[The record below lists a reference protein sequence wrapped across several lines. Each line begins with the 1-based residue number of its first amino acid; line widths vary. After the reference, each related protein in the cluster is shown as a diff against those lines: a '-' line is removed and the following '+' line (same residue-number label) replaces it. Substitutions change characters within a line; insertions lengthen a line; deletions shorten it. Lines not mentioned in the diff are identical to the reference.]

1 MKLSRLLVGLISLL
15 WVLVFVGTLGIV
27 VQSTKDF
34 LQKTLESHA
43 QDTATFL
50 GLAITH
56 SGRVKDVETVERMTA
71 AIFDRGYYREVL
83 VKSMD
88 GKELVAKR
96 VEQAVEGV
104 PQWFIERFALQTPRM
119 DAIVMDG
126 WRQAAKIE
134 VVSHPGHAYAE
145 LYRVSVQSF
154 WILLAAAVVSLIV
167 VIVVL
172 RLALRPLD
180 DMEAQAI
187 AITKREFKVL
197 PKLPWARELHRVAT
211 ALNQMVV
218 SVERMLT
225 EQTDLAEKMRKK
237 AYIDPVTGLMNRNDF
252 AERVTHL
259 IGAPTKFATGALAVI
274 RVRGFMAYNEKNG
287 RVEGDALLKRV
298 AKLLGEVAQK
308 RAGALLAKLDGPEFG
323 VVVPELAE
331 AEVAALGDEL
341 IAALAEIEEFPR
353 SESSVMVH
361 AGMTY
366 YRHHE
371 GASFGKLMSTMS
383 GALAVAQA
391 RGIPAWHLEAEAT
404 ADAVNTMYAEIN
416 GMFRV
421 GLPSDRVALQF
432 QPVRPTRMPEAEWMY
447 RSESCVRILGS
458 DGQLI
463 RAGMFIATAK
473 RLGALQLLDKVVIDK
488 VMQRIA
494 ASGAVLGGAT
504 AVNLSLESVIDP
516 TFVEWLYAKLKAQPG
531 AARNVIVEVME
542 QSIIGHIDA
551 VKAAFARLRDTGVR
565 LSIDRFGQSTASV
578 GYLRSLDVDYIK
590 IDGSYTRGMAAS
602 TDRQF
607 FVQALVGIAHGLGIQ
622 VLTEYIETEAD
633 FELAK
638 SLMVDGAQGYYIGK
652 PE

>member
-1 MKLSRLLVGLISLL
+1 MKLSRLLAGLISLL
-15 WVLVFVGTLGIV
+15 WVLVFIGTLGIV
-27 VQSTKDF
+27 VQSTKEF

-71 AIFDRGYYREVL
+71 AIFDRGYYSEIL
-83 VKSMD
+83 VKAMD
-88 GKELVAKR
+88 GKSLVSKR

-104 PQWFIERFALQTPRM
+104 PQWFIARFPLETPRM

-145 LYRVSVQSF
+145 LYRVSMRSF
-154 WILLAAAVVSLIV
+154 WVLLTAAIASLVVVL
-167 VIVVL
+167 VVL

-197 PKLPWARELHRVAT
+197 AKLPWARELHRVAS

-237 AYIDPVTGLMNRNDF
+237 AYVDAVTGLMNRNDF

-259 IGAPTKFATGALAVI
+259 IGAPTKFATGVLAVI
-274 RVRGFMAYNEKNG
+274 RLRGFAAFNEKNG

-298 AKLLGEVAQK
+298 AVLLGKVTES
-308 RAGALLAKLDGPEFG
+308 RPGALLAKLDGPEFG
-323 VVVPELAE
+323 VVVPEIQE
-331 AEVAALGDEL
+331 SDVGALGDAL

-353 SESSVMVH
+353 TETTLMAH

-366 YRHHE
+366 YRYRE
-371 GASFGKLMSTMS
+371 GAVFGKLMATM
-383 GALAVAQA
+383 GAALGVAQA
-391 RGIPAWHLEAEAT
+391 RGVPAWHLEMEA
-404 ADAVNTMYAEIN
+404 AAQAVNTMYAEIN
-416 GMFRV
+416 GMFKV
-421 GLPSDRVALQF
+421 GLPADRVALQF
-432 QPVRPTRMPEAEWMY
+432 QPVRPTRISEDAWQY

-463 RAGMFIATAK
+463 RAGLFIATAK
-473 RLGALQLLDKVVIDK
+473 RLGALQLLDKVVVEK

-494 ASGAVLGGAT
+494 KDGPVRGGAT
-504 AVNLSLESVIDP
+504 AVNLSLESIVDP
-516 TFVEWLYAKLKAQPG
+516 MFVEWLHGKLKAQPDV
-531 AARNVIVEVME
+531 ARHLIVEVME
-542 QSIIGHIDA
+542 QSIIGYIKE
-551 VKAAFARLRDTGVR
+551 VKAAFSRLRETGVR

-578 GYLRSLDVDYIK
+578 GYLRGLEVDYVK
-590 IDGSYTRGMAAS
+590 IDGGYTRGMADS
-602 TDRQF
+602 SDKQF
-607 FVQALVGIAHGLGIQ
+607 FVQAIVGIAHGLGIQ
-622 VLTEYIETEAD
+622 VLTEYTETEAD

-638 SLMVDGAQGYYIGK
+638 SLMVDGVQGYYIGK

>member
-1 MKLSRLLVGLISLL
+1 MKLSRLLVGLITLL
-15 WVLVFVGTLGIV
+15 WLLVFVGTLGIV
-27 VQSTKDF
+27 IQSTKEF

-43 QDTATFL
+43 QDTSTFL

-71 AIFDRGYYREVL
+71 AIFDRGYYREIL
-83 VKSMD
+83 VKAMD

-104 PQWFIERFALQTPRM
+104 PRWFIDWFPLQTPRM
-119 DAIVMDG
+119 DSIVMDG
-126 WRQAAKIE
+126 WRQAARIE

-145 LYRVSVQSF
+145 LYRVSVRSA
-154 WILLAAAVVSLIV
+154 WVLLGVLVISLVVV
-167 VIVVL
+167 MVVL

-187 AITKREFKVL
+187 AITRREFKVL
-197 PKLPWARELHRVAT
+197 PKLPWARELHRVAG

-218 SVERMLT
+218 AVERMLT

-237 AYIDPVTGLMNRNDF
+237 AYVDPVTGLMNRNDF
-252 AERVTHL
+252 AERVAHL
-259 IGAPTKFATGALAVI
+259 LGAPTKFATGALAVVRI
-274 RVRGFMAYNEKNG
+274 RGFMAYNEKNG
-287 RVEGDALLKRV
+287 RPEGDALLKRV
-298 AKLLGEVAQK
+298 AKLLGEVSQK
-308 RAGALLAKLDGPEFG
+308 RPGAFLAKLDGPEFG
-323 VVVPELAE
+323 VVVPEIAE
-331 AEVAALGDEL
+331 GDVAPLGDEL

-353 SESSVMVH
+353 SDTSVMAH
-361 AGMTY
+361 AGLTY

-371 GASFGKLMSTMS
+371 GASFGKLMATLSA
-383 GALAVAQA
+383 ALAVAQA
-391 RGIPAWHLEAEAT
+391 RGIPAWHLEMEAA

-421 GLPSDRVALQF
+421 GLPADRVALQF

-473 RLGALQLLDKVVIDK
+473 RLGALQLLDKVVVEK

-494 ASGAVLGGAT
+494 AGGPVLGGAT

-516 TFVEWLYAKLKAQPG
+516 TFVEWLFAKLKAQPEV
-531 AARNVIVEVME
+531 ARNVIVEVME

-551 VKAAFARLRDTGVR
+551 VKAAFARLRETGVR

-590 IDGSYTRGMAAS
+590 IDGSYTRGLGAS

-633 FELAK
+633 FELAR
-638 SLMVDGAQGYYIGK
+638 SLLVDGAQGYYIGK

>member
-1 MKLSRLLVGLISLL
+1 MKLSRLLIGLITLL

-27 VQSTKDF
+27 IQSTKDF

-71 AIFDRGYYREVL
+71 SIFDRGYYREIL
-83 VKSMD
+83 VKAMD
-88 GKELVAKR
+88 GKPLVTKQ

-104 PQWFIERFALQTPRM
+104 PSWFIDAFPLATPRM

-145 LYRVSVQSF
+145 LYRVSVRSA
-154 WILLAAAVVSLIV
+154 WVLLAVLIVSLV
-167 VIVVL
+167 VVLVVL
-172 RLALRPLD
+172 RLALRPLE

-197 PKLPWARELHRVAT
+197 PKLPWARELHRVAS

-218 SVERMLT
+218 AVERMLT

-237 AYIDPVTGLMNRNDF
+237 AYVDPVTGLMNRNDF
-252 AERVTHL
+252 SERVAHL
-259 IGAPTKFATGALAVI
+259 IGAPTKFPTGALAVI

-298 AKLLGEVAQK
+298 SQLLGKVTEK
-308 RAGALLAKLDGPEFG
+308 RPGALLAKLDGPEFG
-323 VVVPELAE
+323 VVVPELADT
-331 AEVAALGDEL
+331 EVPALGDEL

-353 SESSVMVH
+353 SESSVMAH

-366 YRHHE
+366 FRHHD
-371 GASFGKLMSTMS
+371 GASFGKLMATM
-383 GALAVAQA
+383 GAALGVAQA
-391 RGIPAWHLEAEAT
+391 RGVPAWHLEMEA
-404 ADAVNTMYAEIN
+404 AAQAVNTMYAEIN
-416 GMFRV
+416 GMFKV
-421 GLPSDRVALQF
+421 GLPAERVALQY

-473 RLGALQLLDKVVIDK
+473 RLGALQLLDKVVVEK
-488 VMQRIA
+488 VMQRIV
-494 ASGAVLGGAT
+494 ASGPVRGGAT

-516 TFVEWLYAKLKAQPG
+516 PFVEWLYARLKAQP
-531 AARNVIVEVME
+531 AVARNIIIEVME
-542 QSIIGHIDA
+542 QSLIGHIDA
-551 VKAAFARLRDTGVR
+551 VKAAFSRLRETGAR

-578 GYLRSLDVDYIK
+578 GYLRSLEVDYIK
-590 IDGSYTRGMAAS
+590 IDGSYTRGMAGS
-602 TDRQF
+602 SDRQF

-638 SLMVDGAQGYYIGK
+638 SLLVDGAQGYFIGK

>member
-1 MKLSRLLVGLISLL
+1 MKLSRLLAGLISLL
-15 WVLVFVGTLGIV
+15 WVLVFIGTLGIV

-71 AIFDRGYYREVL
+71 AIFDRGYYSEIL
-83 VKSMD
+83 VKAMD
-88 GKELVAKR
+88 GKSLVSKR

-104 PQWFIERFALQTPRM
+104 PSWFIARFPLETPRM

-145 LYRVSVQSF
+145 LYRVSMRSF
-154 WILLAAAVVSLIV
+154 WVLLTAAIASLVVVLV
-167 VIVVL
+167 AL

-197 PKLPWARELHRVAT
+197 AKLPWARELHRVAS

-237 AYIDPVTGLMNRNDF
+237 AYVDAVTGLMNRNDF

-274 RVRGFMAYNEKNG
+274 RLRGFATFNEKHG

-298 AKLLGEVAQK
+298 AVLLGKVTES
-308 RAGALLAKLDGPEFG
+308 RPGALLAKLDGPEFG
-323 VVVPELAE
+323 VVVPEIQE
-331 AEVAALGDEL
+331 SEVGALGDAL

-353 SESSVMVH
+353 TETTLMAH

-366 YRHHE
+366 YRYRE
-371 GASFGKLMSTMS
+371 GAVFGKLMATM
-383 GALAVAQA
+383 GAALGVAQA
-391 RGIPAWHLEAEAT
+391 RGVPAWHLEMESDAQ
-404 ADAVNTMYAEIN
+404 AVNTMYAEIN
-416 GMFRV
+416 GMFKV
-421 GLPSDRVALQF
+421 GLPADRVALQF
-432 QPVRPTRMPEAEWMY
+432 QPVRPTRVAEDAWPY

-463 RAGMFIATAK
+463 RAGLFIATAK
-473 RLGALQLLDKVVIDK
+473 RLGALQLLDKVVVDK

-494 ASGAVLGGAT
+494 KDGPVRGGAT
-504 AVNLSLESVIDP
+504 AVNLSLESVVDP
-516 TFVEWLYAKLKAQPG
+516 VFVEWLHAKLKAQPDV
-531 AARNVIVEVME
+531 ARHIIVEVME
-542 QSIIGHIDA
+542 QSIIGYIKE
-551 VKAAFARLRDTGVR
+551 VKAAFSRLRETGVR

-578 GYLRSLDVDYIK
+578 GYLRGLEVDYVK
-590 IDGSYTRGMAAS
+590 IDGGYTRGMADS
-602 TDRQF
+602 SDKQF
-607 FVQALVGIAHGLGIQ
+607 FVQAIVGIAHGL
-622 VLTEYIETEAD
+622 A
-633 FELAK
+633 
-638 SLMVDGAQGYYIGK
+638 SRC
-652 PE
+652 

>member
-1 MKLSRLLVGLISLL
+1 MLVGLISLL
-15 WVLVFVGTLGIV
+15 WVLVFIGTLGIV
-27 VQSTKDF
+27 IQSTKEF

-43 QDTATFL
+43 QDTSTFL

-71 AIFDRGYYREVL
+71 SVFDRGYYREIL
-83 VKSMD
+83 VKAMD
-88 GKELVAKR
+88 GKVLVAKR

-104 PQWFIERFALQTPRM
+104 PQWFIDWFPLQTPRM
-119 DAIVMDG
+119 DSIVMDG

-145 LYRVSVQSF
+145 LYRVSVRSA
-154 WILLAAAVVSLIV
+154 WVLLAVAIVSLV
-167 VIVVL
+167 VVLVVL

-197 PKLPWARELHRVAT
+197 PKLPWARELQRVAG

-218 SVERMLT
+218 AVERMLT
-225 EQTDLAEKMRKK
+225 EQSDLAEKMRKK
-237 AYIDPVTGLMNRNDF
+237 AYVDPVTGLMNRNDF
-252 AERVTHL
+252 SERVAHL
-259 IGAPTKFATGALAVI
+259 IGAPTKFPTGVLAVI
-274 RVRGFMAYNEKNG
+274 RIRGFMAYNEKNG
-287 RVEGDALLKRV
+287 RVEGDTLLKRV
-298 AKLLGEVAQK
+298 AQLLGKATAA

-331 AEVAALGDEL
+331 ADVPALGDAL

-353 SESSVMVH
+353 SEASVMAH
-361 AGMTY
+361 AGMTF
-366 YRHHE
+366 YRHHD
-371 GASFGKLMSTMS
+371 GAMFGKLMATM
-383 GALAVAQA
+383 GAALGVAQA
-391 RGIPAWHLEAEAT
+391 RGVPAWHLEMEAAAE
-404 ADAVNTMYAEIN
+404 AVNTMYAEIN

-421 GLPSDRVALQF
+421 GLPSERVALQF
-432 QPVRPTRMPEAEWMY
+432 QPVRPTRVAEADWMY

-473 RLGALQLLDKVVIDK
+473 RLGALQLLDKVVVEK

-494 ASGAVLGGAT
+494 TSGPVRGGAT
-504 AVNLSLESVIDP
+504 AVNLSLESIIDP
-516 TFVEWLYAKLKAQPG
+516 PFVDWVCAKLKAQP
-531 AARNVIVEVME
+531 AVARNIIVEVME
-542 QSIIGHIDA
+542 QSLIGHIDA
-551 VKAAFARLRDTGVR
+551 VKAAFSRLRETGAR

-578 GYLRSLDVDYIK
+578 GYLRSLEIDYIK
-590 IDGSYTRGMAAS
+590 IDGSYTRGMADS
-602 TDRQF
+602 SDRQF

-622 VLTEYIETEAD
+622 VLTEYTETEKD

-638 SLMVDGAQGYYIGK
+638 SLMVDGVQGYFIGK

>member
-404 ADAVNTMYAEIN
+404 A
-416 GMFRV
+416 
-421 GLPSDRVALQF
+421 
-432 QPVRPTRMPEAEWMY
+432 
-447 RSESCVRILGS
+447 
-458 DGQLI
+458 
-463 RAGMFIATAK
+463 
-473 RLGALQLLDKVVIDK
+473 
-488 VMQRIA
+488 
-494 ASGAVLGGAT
+494 ASGSWART
-504 AVNLSLESVIDP
+504 ASSFAPACSL
-516 TFVEWLYAKLKAQPG
+516 
-531 AARNVIVEVME
+531 
-542 QSIIGHIDA
+542 
-551 VKAAFARLRDTGVR
+551 RLRSASAR
-565 LSIDRFGQSTASV
+565 CSCST
-578 GYLRSLDVDYIK
+578 RW
-590 IDGSYTRGMAAS
+590 
-602 TDRQF
+602 
-607 FVQALVGIAHGLGIQ
+607 
-622 VLTEYIETEAD
+622 
-633 FELAK
+633 
-638 SLMVDGAQGYYIGK
+638 
-652 PE
+652 

>member
-1 MKLSRLLVGLISLL
+1 MKLSRLLGTLISLL
-15 WVLVFVGTLGIV
+15 WVLVFIGTLGIV
-27 VQSTKDF
+27 IQSTKDF

-71 AIFDRGYYREVL
+71 AIFDRGYYREIL
-83 VKSMD
+83 VRAMD
-88 GKELVAKR
+88 GKPLVAKQ

-104 PQWFIERFALQTPRM
+104 PQWFIERFPLETPRM

-145 LYRVSVQSF
+145 LYRVSSQSF
-154 WILLAAAVVSLIV
+154 WILLAAAIVSLV
-167 VIVVL
+167 VVL
-172 RLALRPLD
+172 TALKLALRPLD

-187 AITKREFKVL
+187 AITRREFKVL
-197 PKLPWARELHRVAT
+197 PKLPWARELRRVAG

-218 SVERMLT
+218 SVERMLS

-252 AERVTHL
+252 AERVSHL
-259 IGAPTKFATGALAVI
+259 IGAPTKFPTGALAVI
-274 RVRGFMAYNEKNG
+274 RIRGFMAYNEKNG

-298 AKLLGEVAQK
+298 ATLLGIVTDK

-323 VVVPELAE
+323 VVVPELLDTD
-331 AEVAALGDEL
+331 VPKLGDEL
-341 IAALAEIEEFPR
+341 IGALAEIEEFPR
-353 SESSVMVH
+353 TEASVMAH

-366 YRHHE
+366 YRFHE
-371 GASFGKLMSTMS
+371 GASFGKLMATM
-383 GALAVAQA
+383 GAALGVAQA
-391 RGIPAWHLEAEAT
+391 RGIPAWHVEMEGAAQ
-404 ADAVNTMYAEIN
+404 AVNTMYAEIN
-416 GMFRV
+416 GMFKV
-421 GLPSDRVALQF
+421 GLPADRVALQF
-432 QPVRPTRMPEAEWMY
+432 QPVRATRMPEAEWAY

-463 RAGMFIATAK
+463 RAGLFIATAK
-473 RLGALQLLDKVVIDK
+473 RLGVLQLLDKVVVEK

-494 ASGAVLGGAT
+494 ASGPVRGGAT
-504 AVNLSLESVIDP
+504 AVNLSLESIIDP
-516 TFVEWLYAKLKAQPG
+516 QFVEWLFAKLKAAPEV
-531 AARNVIVEVME
+531 ARHIIVEVME
-542 QSIIGHIDA
+542 QSIIGHIND
-551 VKAAFARLRDTGVR
+551 VKAAFGRLRETGVR

-578 GYLRSLDVDYIK
+578 GHLRSLDVDYVK
-590 IDGSYTRGMAAS
+590 LDGSYTRGMADS
-602 TDRQF
+602 SDKQF
-607 FVQALVGIAHGLGIQ
+607 FVQAIVGIAHGLGIQ
-622 VLTEYIETEAD
+622 VLTEYTETEAD

-638 SLMVDGAQGYYIGK
+638 SLLVDGAQGYFIGR

>member
-1 MKLSRLLVGLISLL
+1 MKLSRLLLGLISIL
-15 WVLVFVGTLGIV
+15 WVLVFIGTLAIV
-27 VQSTKDF
+27 IQSTKEY

-43 QDTATFL
+43 QDTSTFL

-71 AIFDRGYYREVL
+71 AIFDRGYYREIL
-83 VKSMD
+83 VKAMD
-88 GKELVAKR
+88 GKALVTKR

-104 PQWFIERFALQTPRM
+104 PQWFIDWFPLQTPRM
-119 DAIVMDG
+119 DSIVMDG
-126 WRQAAKIE
+126 WRQAATIE

-145 LYRVSVQSF
+145 LYRVSVHSF
-154 WILLAAAVVSLIV
+154 WVLLAAAIISLVVVL
-167 VIVVL
+167 VVL

-197 PKLPWARELHRVAT
+197 PKLPWARELHRVAS

-218 SVERMLT
+218 AVERMLT

-237 AYIDPVTGLMNRNDF
+237 AYVDAVTGLMNRNDF
-252 AERVTHL
+252 SERVAHL
-259 IGAPTKFATGALAVI
+259 IGAPTKFPSGVLAVI
-274 RVRGFMAYNEKNG
+274 RIRGFMAYNEKNG

-298 AKLLGEVAQK
+298 AQLLGKVTEQ

-331 AEVAALGDEL
+331 TDVPALGDAL

-353 SESSVMVH
+353 SETSVMVH
-361 AGMTY
+361 AGITF

-371 GASFGKLMSTMS
+371 GAMFGKLMATM
-383 GALAVAQA
+383 GAALGVAQA
-391 RGIPAWHLEAEAT
+391 RGVPAWHLEMEAAAE
-404 ADAVNTMYAEIN
+404 AVNTMYAEIN
-416 GMFRV
+416 GMFKV
-421 GLPSDRVALQF
+421 GLPAERVALQF
-432 QPVRPTRMPEAEWMY
+432 QPVRPTRVPEAQWMY

-473 RLGALQLLDKVVIDK
+473 RLGALQLLDKVVVEK
-488 VMQRIA
+488 VMQRIT
-494 ASGAVLGGAT
+494 ASGPVRGGAT
-504 AVNLSLESVIDP
+504 AVNLSLESIIDP
-516 TFVEWLYAKLKAQPG
+516 PFVDWLYARLKAQPA
-531 AARNVIVEVME
+531 AARNIIIEVME
-542 QSIIGHIDA
+542 QSLIGHIDA
-551 VKAAFARLRDTGVR
+551 VKAAFSRLRETGAR

-578 GYLRSLDVDYIK
+578 GYLRSLEIDYIK
-590 IDGSYTRGMAAS
+590 IDGSYTRGMADS
-602 TDRQF
+602 SDRQF

-622 VLTEYIETEAD
+622 VLTEYTETEQD

-638 SLMVDGAQGYYIGK
+638 SLMVDGVQGYFIGK